1 MSNDDY
7 PPDDEYRSSPDFPP
21 ATALPCRRI
30 EGDIVHFRDLND
42 SSSSSSSSSSSTA
55 AAAAV
60 SRKTV
65 VVVRSNASPL
75 IVPEPVS
82 SVSEAGGGFAES
94 AAAVIDHSEGVGGV
108 GGVGG
113 EDERAYA
120 LLRVIR
126 DAIYGKIWL
135 AEGVRRV
142 KRSRRGDDDN
152 TTIEFWE
159 TTGERFAMKVM
170 PWDTIRYLQ
179 GRITEDPINEVRAM
193 QFFRRW
199 YEDEEGEAARWTGT
213 GTETVHDAAVR
224 VMAATN
230 VLVFMIYPLY
240 GRHTPELSRKTFV

>member
-42 SSSSSSSSSSSTA
+42 RSSPSSSSSSSSTT
-55 AAAAV
+55 AAAV

-82 SVSEAGGGFAES
+82 AVSEAGNEFAES
-94 AAAVIDHSEGVGGV
+94 AAAVINHSKGVGGV
-108 GGVGG
+108 RGR
-113 EDERAYA
+113 DERVYA
-120 LLRVIR
+120 LLRVLW

-135 AEGVRRV
+135 AEGVRRLT
-142 KRSRRGDDDN
+142 RSRWEDDDN
-152 TTIEFWE
+152 ITIKFLE